1 MVPVKI
7 ALAQMVCTRL
17 CHDLGGPAGA
27 LTGALDLLE
36 GEGDDALEVAR
47 DAARIMDRR
56 IRFFRAAVG
65 GGAGE
70 CRRDDL
76 AQAAE
81 GLTLGRRATIDLAAL
96 APDIVVPASLAQSL
110 LLALWT
116 GIDALPR
123 GGAVRVG
130 GTPEAGLSI
139 WPEGPSAAWPVSLAA
154 ALAGDDVPLT
164 ARGVAVPLLI
174 AVAQAAGVRLDLLLG
189 TAPGAAPLLLSVAER
204 D

>member
-1 MVPVKI
+1 MVPMKI

-27 LTGALDLLE
+27 LSGALELLD

-65 GGAGE
+65 GAAGD
-70 CRRDDL
+70 CRHDEL

-81 GLTLGRRATIDLAAL
+81 GLTLGRKATIDFTGLAA
-96 APDIVVPASLAQSL
+96 DILVPATFAQSL

-116 GIDALPR
+116 GVDALPR

-130 GTPEAGLSI
+130 GTLREGLSV
-139 WPEGPSAAWPVSLAA
+139 WPDGPSAAWPTSLTA
-154 ALAGDDVPLT
+154 ALAGNEISLT
-164 ARGVAVPLLI
+164 PRGVAVPLLLG
-174 AVAQAAGVRLDLLLG
+174 VVQAAGLRLDLLLG
-189 TAPGAAPLLLSVAER
+189 TAPGAAPLLLKSAER
-204 D
+204 G